1 MALIAWLLLVLP
13 GCSFLLGPDTAY
25 RVNDDVITAASR
37 AAGFAVES
45 DLYEVERV
53 EAERD
58 TVTLYYR
65 GAEGRQAEAW
75 MLRFSRKPSEQDPVA
90 LEDVYS
96 HLTLI
101 REMRDEFRL
110 GKEAREEIDGARL
123 CYAAYQFLS
132 TVRGADGKPLTG
144 QGIVATLGREQ
155 NDHPVVFA
163 LRLEIIDRQVALSRS
178 DLGPFVDAMLR

>member
-1 MALIAWLLLVLP
+1 LAGLAGLLFVLP

-25 RVNDDVITAASR
+25 RVNDDVIAAASR
-37 AAGFAVES
+37 AAGFAVDS

-65 GAEGRQAEAW
+65 GVEGRRAEAW

-101 REMRDEFRL
+101 RELRDEFRL
-110 GKEAREEIDGARL
+110 GKEASEEIDGARL
-123 CYAAYQFLS
+123 RYAAYQFRS
-132 TVRGADGKPLTG
+132 TARGSDGKPLTG
-144 QGIVATLGREQ
+144 QGIVATLAREQ
-155 NDHPVVFA
+155 DDHPVVFA
-163 LRLEIIDRQVALSRS
+163 LRLEIIDQREALSRS